1 MVHGTSLGSMPSM
14 MIMDAKSIAHE
25 GYRAG
30 MAGKPVHVV
39 GIANELA
46 VRWIKYQP
54 SWLVQAVGGFLSAGR
69 DACDRC
75 TAL

>member
-1 MVHGTSLGSMPSM
+1 MVRGTSLGSMPSM
-14 MIMDAKSIAHE
+14 VIMDAKSIARE

-30 MAGKPVHVV
+30 MAGKPVQVA

-54 SWLVQAVGGFLSAGR
+54 S
-69 DACDRC
+69 
-75 TAL
+75 

>member
-1 MVHGTSLGSMPSM
+1 MPSM
-14 MIMDAKSIAHE
+14 VIMDAKSIARE

-30 MAGKPVHVV
+30 MAGKPVQVA

-54 SWLVQAVGGFLSAGR
+54 SWLVRPLVNFFPR
-69 DACDRC
+69 DATLE
-75 TAL
+75 TAALRFEGRFRPA